1 MDVARSPRPG
11 PARTAVGTRPAIGR
25 AAAGV
30 IGAGLL
36 LALTSTASAA
46 TPGVK
51 LRPVAGGL
59 GDALLVTHAPGEKN
73 RLYVVQQ
80 SGTIRILQRGR
91 LLRRPFLD
99 VSGRISRGGER
110 GLLGLAFHPRYARNG
125 RFFVNYTDRSG
136 ATRVME
142 FRRGSRR
149 INGRLRPTVNRAR
162 QRPHRT
168 LMRIAQPFAN
178 HNGGHLAF
186 GRDGMLHVGTG
197 DGGSG
202 GDPGGRAQRLDTLLG
217 KILRVDVNGRTRRN
231 AYRIPRDNPFRGR
244 RGARPEIW
252 ITGVR
257 NPWRFSFDR
266 ARGDLWIGDVGQSAR
281 EEINRLTPTRAR
293 GANLG
298 WNAFEGSLRFGGVV
312 RGRTPV
318 GPVAEY
324 GRAQGCSVTGGYV
337 YRGSRVPALRGRY
350 VYGDFCTG
358 RIWSMRAGPRP
369 GGVRLETGLGPA
381 LGNITSFGEGAD
393 GTIYVVASGRI
404 YRFVRG

>member
-1 MDVARSPRPG
+1 MNALIVRS
-11 PARTAVGTRPAIGR
+11 AAAAIG
-25 AAAGV
+25 GSV
-30 IGAGLL
+30 L
-36 LALTSTASAA
+36 LAFAPGVSAS

-51 LRPVAGGL
+51 LKPLNRGL

-80 SGTIRILQRGR
+80 SGKIRVIQRGR
-91 LLRRPFLD
+91 LLGRPFLD

-136 ATRVME
+136 ATRVVE
-142 FRRGSRR
+142 FRRGTRR
-149 INGRLRPTVNRAR
+149 VRGKIRPTVNRAR

-168 LMRIAQPFAN
+168 LMRIGQPFSN

-186 GRDGMLHVGTG
+186 GRDGMLYVGTG

-202 GDPGGRAQRLDTLLG
+202 GDPGGRAQRLNSLLG

-231 AYRIPRDNPFRGR
+231 AYRIPKNNPFRGSR
-244 RGARPEIW
+244 SARPEIW
-252 ITGVR
+252 ISGVR

-266 ARGDLWIGDVGQSAR
+266 ARGDLWIGDVGQNAR
-281 EEINRLTPTRAR
+281 EEIDFLTPRRAR

-298 WNAFEGSLRFGGVV
+298 WNAFEGSRRFGGVV
-312 RGRTPV
+312 RGRKPI

-324 GRAQGCSVTGGYV
+324 SHNQGCSVTGGYV
-337 YRGSRVPALRGRY
+337 YRGKTVPRLRGRY
-350 VYGDFCTG
+350 IYGDFCSG
-358 RIWSMRAGPRP
+358 RIWTMRAGPKP
-369 GGVRLETGLGPA
+369 GGVRLETNLGQRV
-381 LGNITSFGEGAD
+381 GNITSFGEGAD
-393 GTIYVVASGRI
+393 GTVYLLAGGRL